1 MKKTI
6 STLAIS
12 VFIGVA
18 IITSCQS
25 SANKVE
31 NAQDK
36 VQDAKEKVTS
46 AKSDL
51 IMAQQDFN
59 AENQKFK
66 KESDEKIQAH
76 EKSIAE
82 FKARIA
88 SEKKEIQGKYEMEL
102 AVLEQ
107 KNSDLKK
114 KLDGFKEE
122 GKDKWDKFKAEFNR
136 DMDELGN
143 AFRNLTV
150 KNEKK

>member
-1 MKKTI
+1 MKNTI

-12 VFIGVA
+12 VLIGVA

-36 VQDAKEKVTS
+36 VQDAKDQVAE

-51 IMAQQDFN
+51 IIAQQRSN
-59 AENQKFK
+59 AEYQRFK
-66 KESDEKIQAH
+66 KESEARISAH
-76 EKSIAE
+76 NKSIAD

-88 SEKKEIQGKYEMEL
+88 KEKKEVQGKYEMKL
-102 AVLEQ
+102 AILEQ

-114 KLDGFKEE
+114 KLEGFKEE
-122 GKDKWDKFKAEFNR
+122 GKDKWDEFKAEFNH

-143 AFRNLTV
+143 AFKDFFI
-150 KNEKK
+150 KNDK